1 MKREKKFKLRPFVS
15 LFTALSFIHLIITS
29 VVLYIV
35 PPGRFANYANWK
47 LLGITKGGWEAQ
59 HIIMGF
65 LFVGFAVIHLI
76 LNWKVFKNYIRSKV
90 KKAVNRTWELIAAV
104 VLVVFIS
111 LGTVYNL
118 APFSSVMNLGDNL
131 SNSWEKKALS
141 TGESS
146 STSNNSSS
154 QTNSAQTAENGTD
167 TEQESATGQ
176 GMGRKDLKTV
186 IEENSVDLQTAINRL
201 KKHGLDVSPDDIMK
215 DISTKYDIGFSDIID
230 IFTKE

>member
-1 MKREKKFKLRPFVS
+1 MKQERKFKLRPFVS
-15 LFTALSFIHLIITS
+15 LFTALSFIHLIFTS

-59 HIIMGF
+59 HTIMGF
-65 LFVGFAVIHLI
+65 LFIGFAVIHLI
-76 LNWKVFKNYIRSKV
+76 LNWKVFINYIRSRV

-111 LGTVYNL
+111 LGSAYSL
-118 APFSSVMNLGDNL
+118 APFSSVMNLGENL
-131 SNSWEKKALS
+131 SKSWEEKALS
-141 TGESS
+141 PGESS

-167 TEQESATGQ
+167 SGQESATGQ

-186 IEENSVDLQTAINRL
+186 IEENSIDLETAINRL
-201 KKHGLDVSPDDIMK
+201 KEHGLDVSPDDIMK
-215 DISTKYDIGFSDIID
+215 DILTKYDMGFSDIIE